1 MYGRFIQQCRTSRG
15 ITQVELARTVGTS
28 QANISAFEHGRR
40 IPTADT
46 LNKIV
51 VACGLVLVAEGP
63 DSRVVCGLPRAG
75 WFDDDDLPENDELSD
90 LIAEQSHRETAE
102 AGRAFLALPPSRQS
116 AYLDDLNS
124 LGDEAIRS
132 GRVVSS

>member
-1 MYGRFIQQCRTSRG
+1 MYGRFIRQCRTIRG
-15 ITQVELARTVGTS
+15 ISQVELARMVGTS
-28 QANISAFEHGRR
+28 QSNISACEHGRR

-51 VACGLVLVAEGP
+51 VACGFVLVAEGSG
-63 DSRVVCGLPRAG
+63 SRVVCGLPRAG

-90 LIAEQSHRETAE
+90 LIAEESHRETAE
-102 AGRAFLALPPSRQS
+102 AGRAFMALSPSQQS

-124 LGDEAIRS
+124 HGDEAIQS